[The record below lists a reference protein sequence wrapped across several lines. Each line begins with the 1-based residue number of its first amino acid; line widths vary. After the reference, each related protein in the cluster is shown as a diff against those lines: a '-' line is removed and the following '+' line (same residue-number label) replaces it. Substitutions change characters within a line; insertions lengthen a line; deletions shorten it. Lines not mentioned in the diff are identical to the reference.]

1 MTSPNDPFADRP
13 YTPRDQRD
21 DAPEPSNGDVSP
33 AETSPPRAS
42 EPEAPAATGYPTG
55 HEYADVTPR
64 DHDVTEQIDT
74 SAPAAHQPVEHT
86 GQLDREPTT
95 SLDTAATG
103 AAAASGSEYGQPTA
117 TNPSDQAPSDPLV
130 RSEGSSDTSTTGT
143 AAFGAAAFAAGS
155 GSGGSDDGGAT
166 TGGRRPRRGNKLVA
180 AVALVALAG
189 AAGYGGSYLQGQ
201 NGGNGSAP
209 ISSLDSS
216 NQATQ
221 TNLPAS
227 AVEQVASKVLPSVVQ
242 VNVKG
247 ASESGSGTGIIIS
260 SDGEILTNNH
270 VVAPAAE
277 GGSVTVAFSD
287 GTNAEAEIVGRD
299 PVTDVAVIKA
309 EGQSDLQPASL
320 GSSDDLK
327 VGQDVVAIGSP
338 FGLESTVTTGIVS
351 ALNRPVTSSDGTGSG
366 TPTVFPAVQTDAA
379 INPGNSGGPLV
390 DLDGNVIGINSA
402 IRAGNSGGQ
411 AGSIGLGFAIPVD
424 LAKNISQQILA
435 GEQVEHAQIGVTVRP
450 AVSGDEI
457 TGIGAEINEVSE
469 GSAGAEAGLQQ
480 GDIITAVNG
489 NPVASSDALVAS
501 IRAYQPGESVSVTF
515 LRDGESQDVD
525 VELGSDANAG

>member
-1 MTSPNDPFADRP
+1 MTDSNDPFADRP

-21 DAPEPSNGDVSP
+21 DAHESSDARPTEADAGPSGS
-33 AETSPPRAS
+33 EQPP
-42 EPEAPAATGYPTG
+42 APAATSYPTG
-55 HEYADVTPR
+55 HEYAEATNEAPLR

-74 SAPAAHQPVEHT
+74 GRPTTEQPTEHT
-86 GQLDREPTT
+86 SQWDREPTT
-95 SLDTAATG
+95 NLGTASTG
-103 AAAASGSEYGQPTA
+103 AAAASASEYGQP
-117 TNPSDQAPSDPLV
+117 SGSAPSDPFV
-130 RSEGSSDTSTTGT
+130 PSDTAT
-143 AAFGAAAFAAGS
+143 GAAAFGTAGS
-155 GSGGSDDGGAT
+155 GIAGSGTGGSGDGGAT
-166 TGGRRPRRGNKLVA
+166 SSARRPRRGRTLIA
-180 AVALVALAG
+180 AVAIAALAG

-201 NGGNGSAP
+201 NGGGNGSAP
-209 ISSLDSS
+209 ISSLDSG

-247 ASESGSGTGIIIS
+247 SSESGSGTGIIIS

-270 VVAPAAE
+270 VVAPAAD
-277 GGSVTVAFSD
+277 GGTVTVAFSD
-287 GTNAEAEIVGRD
+287 GTNVEAEIVGRD

-309 EGQSDLQPASL
+309 QNQSGLQPATL
-320 GSSDDLK
+320 GSSADLK

-351 ALNRPVTSSDGTGSG
+351 ALNRPVTSSDGTGAQ

-402 IRAGNSGGQ
+402 IRAGSSGGGQ
-411 AGSIGLGFAIPVD
+411 SGSIGLGFAIPVD

-435 GEQVEHAQIGVTVRP
+435 GDEVEHAQIGVTVRP

-457 TGIGAEINEVSE
+457 TGIGAEINAVSE
-469 GSAGAEAGLQQ
+469 GSAGAEAGLQE

-501 IRAYQPGESVSVTF
+501 IRAYQPGESVEVTL
-515 LRDGESQDVD
+515 LRDNESQNVD
-525 VELGSDANAG
+525 VELGSDLNAG